1 MRYFFKLSL
10 FLCAFI
16 PLYFLII
23 IKTLVE
29 IMLKNM
35 RFNILNTS
43 MLILLLVLISVGLV
57 GFFTCVKTNS
67 PKTHTKIKLLTAKNI
82 TDQHFLN
89 YFSLFVLFAITF
101 DLSKVS
107 YSLVFLIVL
116 IFIGRVY
123 IKNELFY
130 INPFFN
136 IMGFE
141 FYEITFIK
149 ENSETNETGRVF
161 CKHKLGAC
169 SNFLSAT
176 KITQNLWFINMRGC
190 K

>member
-1 MRYFFKLSL
+1 MNNFYKLAL

-23 IKTLVE
+23 IKTLVD
-29 IMLKNM
+29 IIFGNM
-35 RFNILNTS
+35 RFNILNSTMLAL
-43 MLILLLVLISVGLV
+43 MLILISLGLT
-57 GFFTCVKTNS
+57 GFFICLNKKHDYS
-67 PKTHTKIKLLTAKNI
+67 KIKIISATNI

-141 FYEITFIK
+141 FYEITFEK
-149 ENSETNETGRVF
+149 ENSTTTENGRVF
-161 CKHKLGAC
+161 CKQKLNPC
-169 SNFLSAT
+169 SNYINAT
-176 KITQNLWFINMRGC
+176 KTSQNLWFIDMRGC